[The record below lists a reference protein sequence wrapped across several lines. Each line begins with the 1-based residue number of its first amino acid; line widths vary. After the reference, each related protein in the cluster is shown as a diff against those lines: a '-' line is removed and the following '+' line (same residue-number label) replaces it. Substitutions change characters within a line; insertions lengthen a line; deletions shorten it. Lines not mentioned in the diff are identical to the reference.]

1 MTKKIL
7 GIFTLFV
14 FLILVPILCSAQ
26 ELVILHANDT
36 HSHLY
41 PFGPEKWGGIARVSH
56 LIEKARHDNGGN
68 ILALHA
74 GDAFVGTFAF
84 NKYLGYAELKMMEE
98 MYDVWCLGNHE
109 FDLGPDNLGAI
120 LAGIPS
126 GGSPI
131 TLPTLCA
138 NVDWPKGHPLEQFV
152 SPHMILSRNG
162 VRIGLIGVVTTDPF
176 NYSAE
181 VNAMLRDPYEA
192 AGRSAQILRS
202 RGCDLV
208 ICLSHLGKL
217 QDEYGLSQVPGI
229 DIIVGGHSHD
239 AIPEPELVNGKIIV
253 QAGAFNRYLGELKVQ
268 VDRGRGRVEVIDYSL
283 HEITRD
289 MKKDLHL
296 LNQLREL
303 KLGIESDP
311 RFGKV
316 YTEHVATAKWD
327 LEQVSEPDDPF
338 RDTALGNL
346 IADAIVD
353 AVKSA
358 GFQLPGGY
366 PLIAFE
372 ANGFIA
378 HRIYKGKVVGN
389 DILRA
394 VPYGYDPV
402 SGLNS
407 KIKLA
412 LLAGAQI
419 LAGLEFST
427 MVVEYTDELS
437 LQASGIT
444 FAYDSSKPAVT
455 EEELLGGE
463 ISRIDPSSILIHG
476 DPIDPEGLYWVA
488 CDELLLNFLTS
499 MNLLP
504 FEEVDTGMYLYNVVQ
519 DYMKK
524 LTVLRYTSEGRIVD
538 TALLIER

>member
-268 VDRGRGRVEVIDYSL
+268 VDRGRGRVEVIDYNL

-346 IADAIVD
+346 IADAIMD

-538 TALLIER
+538 TALLK

>member
-7 GIFTLFV
+7 GALTLFV
-14 FLILVPILCSAQ
+14 FLSSVHVLCSAQ
-26 ELVILHANDT
+26 ELVILHTNDT

-41 PFGPEKWGGIARVSH
+41 PYGPGKWGGIARVSH
-56 LIEKARHDNGGN
+56 LIEKARHANGGN

-84 NKYLGYAELKMMEE
+84 NKYLGYAELKMMEG
-98 MYDVWCLGNHE
+98 MYDAWCLGNHE
-109 FDLGPDNLGAI
+109 FDLGPDNLAGI
-120 LAGIPS
+120 LAGLTS

-138 NVDWPKGHPLEQFV
+138 NVELPKGHPLGQFV
-152 SPHMILSRNG
+152 RSHMIVSRNG
-162 VRIGLIGVVTTDPF
+162 LLIGLVGVVTTDPF

-202 RGCDLV
+202 CGCDVV

-239 AIPEPELVNGKIIV
+239 PIPEPEIVNGKIIL
-253 QAGAFNRYLGELKVQ
+253 QAGAFSRYLGELKVN
-268 VDRGRGRVEVIDYSL
+268 VDRGSGRVEVLDYRL
-283 HEITRD
+283 HEITQGI
-289 MKKDLHL
+289 KKDTHL
-296 LNQLREL
+296 LKQLKEL
-303 KLGIESDP
+303 KIGIETDP

-316 YTEHVATAKWD
+316 YTEHVATAKWN
-327 LEQVSEPDDPF
+327 LEEKSEPDDPY

-346 IADAIVD
+346 VTDALRD
-353 AVKSA
+353 AVESS
-358 GFQLPGGY
+358 GLQLPGGY
-366 PLIAFE
+366 PLMAFE
-372 ANGFIA
+372 ANGYIA
-378 HRIYKGKVVGN
+378 QRIIKGKVVGN

-394 VPYGYDPV
+394 VPYGYDPI

-407 KIKLA
+407 KVKVA
-412 LLAGAQI
+412 LLAGAQV

-427 MVVEYTDELS
+427 MLVEYTDELS

-455 EEELLGGE
+455 EEELLEGT
-463 ISRIDPSSILIHG
+463 ISRIDPASIRIHG
-476 DPIDPEGLYWVA
+476 EPIDPEGLYWVVL
-488 CDELLLNFLTS
+488 DELLLNFLTS

-504 FEEVDTGMYLYNVVQ
+504 FEEVETGMFLYDVVKN
-519 DYMKK
+519 YMKK
-524 LTVLRYTSEGRIVD
+524 LNVLRYESEGRIVD
-538 TALLIER
+538 TALMK

>member
-1 MTKKIL
+1 MTKNISVTL
-7 GIFTLFV
+7 TLLISMLFV
-14 FLILVPILCSAQ
+14 PLLCSAQ
-26 ELVILHANDT
+26 ELVILHTNDT

-56 LIEKARHDNGGN
+56 LIQKARHANEDN

-74 GDAFVGTFAF
+74 GDVFVGTFAF
-84 NKYLGYAELKMMEE
+84 NKYLGYAELKMMER

-109 FDLGPDNLGAI
+109 FDLGPDNLAAI
-120 LAGIPS
+120 MAGIAS

-138 NVDWPKGHPLEQFV
+138 NVKLPKGHPLSQFIR
-152 SPHMILSRNG
+152 SHMIITRNG
-162 VRIGLIGVVTTDPF
+162 IRIGLIGVVTTDPF

-181 VNAMLRDPYEA
+181 VNAMLRDPYKA
-192 AGRSAQILRS
+192 AGKSAQILRS
-202 RGCDLV
+202 RGCDVV

-217 QDEYGLSQVPGI
+217 PDEYGLSLVPGI

-239 AIPEPELVNGKIIV
+239 VIPEPEIVNGKIIV
-253 QAGAFNRYLGELKVQ
+253 QAGAFNRYLGELKVN
-268 VDRGRGRVEVIDYSL
+268 VDRGHGRVDVLDYRL
-283 HEITRD
+283 YEITTGV
-289 MKKDLHL
+289 KKDLHL
-296 LNQLREL
+296 LKDLKEL
-303 KLGIESDP
+303 KLGIEMDP

-316 YTEHVATAKWD
+316 YTERVATAKWN
-327 LEQVSEPDDPF
+327 LEQESKPDDPY

-346 IADAIVD
+346 ITDAMRD
-353 AVKSA
+353 AVENS
-358 GFQLPGGY
+358 GMSLPGGY

-372 ANGFIA
+372 ANGYIG

-394 VPYGYDPV
+394 VPYGYDPI

-407 KIKLA
+407 KVKVV
-412 LLAGAQI
+412 LLAGAQL

-427 MVVEYTDELS
+427 TLVEYTDELS

-455 EEELLGGE
+455 EEELMEGK
-463 ISRIDPSSILIHG
+463 ISRLDPTSILIG
-476 DPIDPEGLYWVA
+476 GEPINPDGLYWVVL
-488 CDELLLNFLTS
+488 DELLLNFLTS
-499 MNLLP
+499 MDLLP
-504 FEEVDTGMYLYNVVQ
+504 FEEIETGMFLYDVVK

-524 LTVLRYTSEGRIVD
+524 LEVLRYESEGRVID
-538 TALLIER
+538 TALEK

>member
-1 MTKKIL
+1 MTKNISVTL
-7 GIFTLFV
+7 TLF
-14 FLILVPILCSAQ
+14 ILMLFVPLLCSAQ
-26 ELVILHANDT
+26 ELVILHTNDT

-56 LIEKARHDNGGN
+56 LIQKARHANGDN

-74 GDAFVGTFAF
+74 GDVFVGTFAF
-84 NKYLGYAELKMMEE
+84 NKYLGYAELKMMER

-109 FDLGPDNLGAI
+109 FDLGPDNLAAI
-120 LAGIPS
+120 MAGIAS

-138 NVDWPKGHPLEQFV
+138 NVNLPKGHPLSQFIRN
-152 SPHMILSRNG
+152 HMIITRNG
-162 VRIGLIGVVTTDPF
+162 IRIGLIGVVTTDPF

-181 VNAMLRDPYEA
+181 VNAMLRDPYKA
-192 AGRSAQILRS
+192 AGKSAQILRN
-202 RGCDLV
+202 RGCDVV

-217 QDEYGLSQVPGI
+217 PDEYGLSLVPGI

-239 AIPEPELVNGKIIV
+239 VIPEPEIVNGKIIV
-253 QAGAFNRYLGELKVQ
+253 QAGAFNRYLGELKVN
-268 VDRGRGRVEVIDYSL
+268 VDRGHGRVDVLDYRL
-283 HEITRD
+283 YEITKGV
-289 MKKDLHL
+289 KKDLHL
-296 LNQLREL
+296 LKELKEL
-303 KLGIESDP
+303 KLGIEMDP

-316 YTEHVATAKWD
+316 YTERVATAKWN
-327 LEQVSEPDDPF
+327 LEQESKPDDPY

-346 IADAIVD
+346 ITDAMRD
-353 AVKSA
+353 AVENS
-358 GFQLPGGY
+358 GLSLPGGY

-372 ANGFIA
+372 ANGYIG

-394 VPYGYDPV
+394 VPYGYDPI

-407 KIKLA
+407 KIKVV
-412 LLAGAQI
+412 LLAGAQL

-427 MVVEYTDELS
+427 TLVEYTDELS

-455 EEELLGGE
+455 EEELMEGK
-463 ISRIDPSSILIHG
+463 ISRLDPTSILIG
-476 DPIDPEGLYWVA
+476 GEPINTDGLYWVVL
-488 CDELLLNFLTS
+488 DELLLNFLTS
-499 MNLLP
+499 MDLLP
-504 FEEVDTGMYLYNVVQ
+504 FEEIETGMFLYNVVK

-524 LTVLRYTSEGRIVD
+524 LEVLRCESEGRVID
-538 TALLIER
+538 TALEK

>member
-1 MTKKIL
+1 ML
-7 GIFTLFV
+7 FIFLF
-14 FLILVPILCSAQ
+14 FIPLVCTAQ

-36 HSHLY
+36 HSHIY
-41 PFGPEKWGGIARVSH
+41 PFGPDKWGGIARVSH
-56 LIEKARHDNGGN
+56 LIRKARYVNGSN

-109 FDLGPDNLGAI
+109 FDLGPDNLAAI
-120 LAGIPS
+120 LAGIVS

-138 NVDWPKGHPLEQFV
+138 NIKLPEEHPLRQFV
-152 SPHMILSRNG
+152 RPHMIISKDG
-162 VRIGLIGVVTTDPF
+162 IRIGLIGVVTADPF

-192 AGRSAQILRS
+192 AGKSAQILRN
-202 RGCDLV
+202 RGCDIV

-217 QDEYGLSQVPGI
+217 QDEHGLSQVPGI

-239 AIPEPELVNGKIIV
+239 AIPEPEIVNGKIIV
-253 QAGAFNRYLGELKVQ
+253 QAGAFNRYLGELKVN
-268 VDRGRGRVEVIDYSL
+268 VDRGHGRVEILDYRL
-283 HEITRD
+283 YEITED
-289 MKKDLHL
+289 MRKDPHFLK
-296 LNQLREL
+296 QLKEL
-303 KLGIESDP
+303 KLGIEMDP
-311 RFGKV
+311 RFGNV
-316 YTEHVATAKWD
+316 YTERVATAKWN
-327 LEQVSEPDDPF
+327 LEQESEPDDPF

-346 IADAIVD
+346 ITDALRD
-353 AVKSA
+353 AVESH
-358 GFQLPGGY
+358 GFQLPVAY
-366 PLIAFE
+366 PLVAFE

-394 VPYGYDPV
+394 VPYGYDPI

-407 KIKLA
+407 KVKVV
-412 LLAGAQI
+412 LLAGAQL

-455 EEELLGGE
+455 EEELMEGQ
-463 ISRIDPSSILIHG
+463 ISRVDPTSILIG
-476 DPIDPEGLYWVA
+476 EEPIDPEGLYWVVI
-488 CDELLLNFLTS
+488 DELLLNFLTS

-504 FEEVDTGMYLYNVVQ
+504 FEEIETGMFLYDVVK
-519 DYMKK
+519 DYMMK
-524 LTVLRYTSEGRIVD
+524 LRVLRYKSEGRIVD
-538 TALLIER
+538 RALEK